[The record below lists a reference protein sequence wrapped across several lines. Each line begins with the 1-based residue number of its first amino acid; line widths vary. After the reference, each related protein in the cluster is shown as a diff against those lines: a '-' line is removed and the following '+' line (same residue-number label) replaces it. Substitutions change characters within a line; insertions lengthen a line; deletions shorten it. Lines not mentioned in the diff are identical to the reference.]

1 MPLEMPQPEDGP
13 VGRRAGRLDELLGYH
28 LRRASVFDL
37 QGAVSALEP
46 ANTRPVPMS
55 VLLSII
61 ETPGI
66 SSAGNLPVRSACRE
80 QTSYRS
86 WQSSRNG
93 GFSCARWTSPI
104 SASQRLFPTRR
115 GETAAAEWL
124 ALVSEHERSML
135 RRLTVE
141 EQSELRRLLAKI
153 WQEDGPKQG

>member
-1 MPLEMPQPEDGP
+1 MPLEKTQPEQDP
-13 VGRRAGRLDELLGYH
+13 EDAKICRLQDLVGYH

-66 SSAGNLPVRSACRE
+66 SSVEICRALGM
-80 QTSYRS
+80 QRA
-86 WQSSRNG
+86 NIV
-93 GFSCARWTSPI
+93 PI
-104 SASQRLFPTRR
+104 LAELEERGLFLREADESDQRIQRLFPTRR
-115 GETAAAEWL
+115 GEEAAAAWL

-135 RRLTVE
+135 RRLTAE
-141 EQSELRRLLAKI
+141 EQTELRRLLAKI

>member
-37 QGAVSALEP
+37 QGAVSALER

-66 SSAGNLPVRSACRE
+66 SSAEICRALGM
-80 QTSYRS
+80 QRA
-86 WQSSRNG
+86 NIV
-93 GFSCARWTSPI
+93 PI
-104 SASQRLFPTRR
+104 LAELEERGLFLREVDESDQRIQRLFPTRR

-141 EQSELRRLLAKI
+141 EQTELRRLLAKI